1 MAKRKTPKAKKS
13 TKLTNEELDKLQKI
27 VNEINNY
34 QIQIGRHETQK
45 HHILHLLAGQEVY
58 GGHTICD
65 ILEEKDKYSIYIRKN
80 KDVLPWKDFN
90 KNMAISIE
98 YNLEY

>member
-1 MAKRKTPKAKKS
+1 MSKLIRKITVGKDYKENAMHYA
-13 TKLTNEELDKLQKI
+13 
-27 VNEINNY
+27 V
-34 QIQIGRHETQK
+34 
-45 HHILHLLAGQEVY
+45 GQDVY

-65 ILEEKDKYSIYIRKN
+65 IIEEEDKYSVYIRKN

-90 KNMAISIE
+90 KNMAVSVE